1 MFRQKFATHGITAVA
16 ALLVGGLCGDGFAS
30 AAPGNAAGMPVPTVQ
45 SVTKVESQRPVAQ
58 STAATAPETT
68 LTPTSSVTPAI
79 HPVEGLATWKLTAGQ
94 ALNASDT
101 IVCESSTG
109 RPVVLVQTLGEESV
123 WYVQSPAES
132 VEGTT
137 LRCPVIIGNTG
148 TPAGTPFQVALIV
161 ARNADDDEALRH
173 GCGPQ
178 RIACGARRD
187 GVGQRRSRVIDRWV

>member
-58 STAATAPETT
+58 STAATASETT

-101 IVCESSTG
+101 IVCESST
-109 RPVVLVQTLGEESV
+109 
-123 WYVQSPAES
+123 
-132 VEGTT
+132 

-161 ARNADDDEALRH
+161 ARNADDEKLFAT
-173 GCGPQ
+173 
-178 RIACGARRD
+178 GAVLNELPAGRD
-187 GVGQRRSRVIDRWV
+187 VMGLVNVVRE

>member
-1 MFRQKFATHGITAVA
+1 MFRQKFATHGTTAVA

-58 STAATAPETT
+58 STAATASETT

-161 ARNADDDEALRH
+161 ARNADDEKHFAT
-173 GCGPQ
+173 
-178 RIACGARRD
+178 GAVLNQLPAGRD
-187 GVGQRRSRVIDRWV
+187 VMGLVNVVRE

>member
-30 AAPGNAAGMPVPTVQ
+30 AAPGNAAGLPVPTVQ

-58 STAATAPETT
+58 STAATASETT

-161 ARNADDDEALRH
+161 ARNADDEKLFAT
-173 GCGPQ
+173 
-178 RIACGARRD
+178 GAVLNELPAGRD
-187 GVGQRRSRVIDRWV
+187 VMGLVNVVRE

>member
-1 MFRQKFATHGITAVA
+1 MFRQKFATHGTTAVA

-45 SVTKVESQRPVAQ
+45 SVTKVESLRPVAQ
-58 STAATAPETT
+58 SPAATALETT
-68 LTPTSSVTPAI
+68 LTPTSSVTPGI

-123 WYVQSPAES
+123 CYVQSPAES

-161 ARNADDDEALRH
+161 ARNADDEKLFAT
-173 GCGPQ
+173 
-178 RIACGARRD
+178 GAVLNELPAGRD
-187 GVGQRRSRVIDRWV
+187 VMGLVNVVRE